1 MLDGLA
7 RGMQRGLRNFKRS
20 WNAICVKIG
29 GRTDFSFRCD
39 FQSLHL
45 PRGRCCAEDPQTAPV
60 SASPRGILLT
70 QSTCFLLGLEVVR
83 VEKLAVIKDQEVVG
97 AKRDNALD
105 RGQLENAAI
114 GFNKQG

>member
-1 MLDGLA
+1 MV
-7 RGMQRGLRNFKRS
+7 Q
-20 WNAICVKIG
+20 
-29 GRTDFSFRCD
+29 
-39 FQSLHL
+39 
-45 PRGRCCAEDPQTAPV
+45 
-60 SASPRGILLT
+60 
-70 QSTCFLLGLEVVR
+70 